1 MINLGAPAQAVH
13 KFDVVHYFASCP
25 IKSLYYIPFRIKW
38 YNISFTEFL
47 WDCCVNS
54 SLLLN
59 AFLSAYSPSK
69 NWQVTALPSYK
80 LPILSSSSLKSQW
93 REIIDIKRSV
103 QSNHIIWCGLWCSNW
118 ILFGRVCG
126 SLKKKKKEESVV
138 FLGLF
143 TSSNLTKPF
152 PFVFT
157 VQVIPFSCFSPPPKS
172 HFSTVFHIVV
182 IVRFIILPV
191 FIRRLNETQNCS
203 WTYSPYKP
211 ILFNQFK
218 DSVMGCR

>member
-1 MINLGAPAQAVH
+1 MVQHQLYRVSLGLLCKQQS
-13 KFDVVHYFASCP
+13 F
-25 IKSLYYIPFRIKW
+25 IK
-38 YNISFTEFL
+38 
-47 WDCCVNS
+47 CVLVCLQPQQKLTS
-54 SLLLN
+54 HS
-59 AFLSAYSPSK
+59 
-69 NWQVTALPSYK
+69 TAKYK

-126 SLKKKKKEESVV
+126 SLKKKKEEESVV

-218 DSVMGCR
+218 DSVMGYRLKKETILTEDPSLHT

>member
-69 NWQVTALPSYK
+69 NWQVTTLPSYK

-126 SLKKKKKEESVV
+126 SLKKKKKRRICGVFGSLYLFESHK
-138 FLGLF
+138 
-143 TSSNLTKPF
+143 T
-152 PFVFT
+152 
-157 VQVIPFSCFSPPPKS
+157 IPFCLHSAS
-172 HFSTVFHIVV
+172 HSILLFFSTTKKSFQHS
-182 IVRFIILPV
+182 FPHCC
-191 FIRRLNETQNCS
+191 NCS
-203 WTYSPYKP
+203 VHHLASFHKTSEWNTK
-211 ILFNQFK
+211 L
-218 DSVMGCR
+218 

>member
-126 SLKKKKKEESVV
+126 SLKKKKKKNLWCFWVSLPLRISQNHSLLSSQCKSFHSPV
-138 FLGLF
+138 FLHHQ
-143 TSSNLTKPF
+143 K
-152 PFVFT
+152 
-157 VQVIPFSCFSPPPKS
+157 VISAQ
-172 HFSTVFHIVV
+172 FST
-182 IVRFIILPV
+182 L
-191 FIRRLNETQNCS
+191 L
-203 WTYSPYKP
+203 
-211 ILFNQFK
+211 
-218 DSVMGCR
+218 